1 MAQSDL
7 ERPEPCSIETSKNP
21 LSVLRRSSYLQPRSF
36 TCASSRLPV
45 PGLTRSAGIK
55 LNARV
60 WLRRHPDAVSLPHRA
75 ISPPSG
81 TPPGKAV
88 SDPCSAWR
96 LCSMKCNRNGQS
108 KMISSNSQHGS
119 KLRKAKPL
127 ASAAGPAK
135 QFLELQQL
143 RKEVHE
149 LEHLTAMDRQ
159 RGATCART
167 GEQRRR

>member
-21 LSVLRRSSYLQPRSF
+21 LSVLGRSSYLQPRSF
-36 TCASSRLPV
+36 TCASSRLPA
-45 PGLTRSAGIK
+45 GLTRSAGIK

-60 WLRRHPDAVSLPHRA
+60 WLRRHPEAVSLPHRT

-81 TPPGKAV
+81 TTPGKAV

-127 ASAAGPAK
+127 ASAAGLAK

-159 RGATCART
+159 RACAGT
-167 GEQRRR
+167 SEQRRR